1 MADPLRALSR
11 LSIKHKLQGIIML
24 TVTASL
30 LLVCGVLLASSLIV
44 TRSHMKGE
52 LELLSRMIGQNST
65 AALSFSDQQAARALL
80 QGLGTQPALLAG
92 FLYSADGKV
101 FASYLRSD
109 YGETPAPPVPS
120 DYLTTFGKDRL
131 MVFQPIVLD
140 DQRLGSICLISDLEE
155 LHERLASSVG
165 VSLGLLACSGVL
177 AFALGTRL
185 QRFISDPVLHLVQTA
200 KAVTLLKN
208 YRIRAR
214 KQTDDELGTLIDGFN
229 EMLSE
234 IQGRDSDLQRHRES
248 LEDEVS
254 ERTYELRSVNAQLI
268 EAKNK
273 AEEGSRAKSEFL
285 ANMSHEIR
293 TPMNGI
299 LGMTELALDTE
310 LSVEQAE
317 YLNTVKSSGD
327 ALLTIL
333 NDILDFSKI
342 EAGKLDLE
350 VIAFRLRDCLE
361 ETLRLLE
368 LRAHQKG
375 LDLHLDIGPE
385 VPANVIGDPI
395 RLRQIL
401 INLVGNAIKF
411 TDRGRVWVEV
421 SGHSAGDGRV
431 ELALAV
437 HDTGMGIPLEKQH
450 TIFEAFSQADG
461 SMTRRFG
468 GTGLGLTIS
477 SRLVALMGGTI
488 SVDSRVGEGSCF
500 RFTIRVEA
508 TGEPAQERPAGAYP
522 GRTGPEPGS
531 ARASRVLLAEDNPVN
546 QRLVVRILEKQGHR
560 VTRAANGREAIE
572 AWSRESFDIIL
583 MDVQMPQMTGYEATE
598 EIRRCERESGRHIPI
613 VAMTAHA
620 MKGDRERCLNC
631 GMDSYISKPVRARDL
646 LETIEKLSAAA
657 TPAPAPL
664 SV

>member
-1 MADPLRALSR
+1 MADQWRALSK

-24 TVTASL
+24 TVTAAL
-30 LLVCGVLLASSLIV
+30 LLVCGVLLTSTFLGMRNGVKA
-44 TRSHMKGE
+44 G
-52 LELLSRMIGQNST
+52 LELLARMIGQNST
-65 AALSFSDQQAARALL
+65 AALSFNDPRTARELL
-80 QGLGTQPALLAG
+80 QGLRTQPAVLSV
-92 FLYSADGKV
+92 FVYSADHQV
-101 FASYLRSD
+101 FASYFRSD
-109 YGETPAPPVPS
+109 TIEGPAPAVPGVYRS
-120 DYLTTFGKDRL
+120 AFENGRL
-131 MVFQPIVLD
+131 IVFQPVALEG
-140 DQRLGSICLISDLEE
+140 QTLGSVYLEADLQT
-155 LHERLASSVG
+155 LHRMMAAFFG
-165 VSLGLLACSGVL
+165 ISLGVLACSGFF
-177 AFALGTRL
+177 AFVLGTRL
-185 QRFISDPVLHLVQTA
+185 QRFISDPVIHLVQTA

-208 YRIRAR
+208 YGIRAR

-234 IQGRDSDLQRHRES
+234 IQRRDYDLERHRES

-254 ERTYELRSVNAQLI
+254 ERTSELRSVNTQLT

-273 AEEGSRAKSEFL
+273 AEEGSRSKSEFL

-310 LSVEQAE
+310 LSAQQAE
-317 YLNTVKSSGD
+317 YLNTVKSSAD
-327 ALLTIL
+327 ALLTII

-350 VIAFRLRDCLE
+350 VIAFSLRDCVE
-361 ETLRLLE
+361 ETMRLVE

-375 LDLHLDIGPE
+375 LDLRFDIGPE
-385 VPANVIGDPI
+385 VPGNVVGDPI

-421 SGHSAGDGRV
+421 TGQPAGDGRV
-431 ELALAV
+431 VLEFAV
-437 HDTGMGIPLEKQH
+437 HDTGMGIPLEKQN

-477 SRLVALMGGTI
+477 SRLVALMGGAI
-488 SVDSRVGEGSCF
+488 SVESRLGEGSCF
-500 RFTIRVEA
+500 RFTICVKA
-508 TGEPAQERPAGAYP
+508 TGEPAQERPTGAYP
-522 GRTGPEPGS
+522 SARPGPGP

-546 QRLVVRILEKQGHR
+546 QRLVVIILEKQGHQ
-560 VTRAANGREAIE
+560 VTLAANGREAVE
-572 AWSRESFDIIL
+572 AWSKECFDIIL
-583 MDVQMPQMTGYEATE
+583 MDVQMPQVTGYEATE
-598 EIRRCERESGRHIPI
+598 EIRRSERGSGRHIPI

-620 MKGDRERCLNC
+620 MKGDRERCLAC

-646 LETIEKLSAAA
+646 LETLEKLSA
-657 TPAPAPL
+657 T
-664 SV
+664 V